1 MIVVALIFILDPSD
15 DAYVFVIAVLTLG
28 LLIRGLKDIIFYF
41 TMARHMVGGKMILFQ
56 GVIVLDFALLTGSL
70 SDVPKIYILL
80 YLVVIHAFSGV
91 VEILRAMEARRTVS
105 GPWKMKFT
113 HGIVDFLLYLHQT
126 DVYCTHHIQYRA
138 FVLRGDAY
146 SKFLKKDYIYPY
158 RVKKGEL
165 TSHYRIIC
173 CRLSINLILDNDNT
187 PVIVSYK
194 PLMRSE

>member
-1 MIVVALIFILDPSD
+1 MTIFQRIRNIIVGLIMIVVAVIFIVDPSD
-15 DAYVFVIAVLTLG
+15 DAYLFVIAVLTLG

-113 HGIVDFLLYLHQT
+113 HGIVDFLLAISCFIYIRQT
-126 DVYCTHHIQYRA
+126 YT
-138 FVLRGDAY
+138 VLIIY
-146 SKFLKKDYIYPY
+146 SIGLLYSA
-158 RVKKGEL
+158 VM
-165 TSHYRIIC
+165 RIANSLRRTTFI
-173 CRLSINLILDNDNT
+173 LI
-187 PVIVSYK
+187 
-194 PLMRSE
+194 E

>member
-1 MIVVALIFILDPSD
+1 MTIFQRIRNIIVGLIMIVVALIFILDPSD

-113 HGIVDFLLYLHQT
+113 HGIVDFLLAISCFIYIRQT
-126 DVYCTHHIQYRA
+126 YTALIIYSIGLLYSAVMRIA
-138 FVLRGDAY
+138 NSLRRTT
-146 SKFLKKDYIYPY
+146 FI
-158 RVKKGEL
+158 
-165 TSHYRIIC
+165 
-173 CRLSINLILDNDNT
+173 LI
-187 PVIVSYK
+187 
-194 PLMRSE
+194 E